1 MDEIKEAIV
10 NLKIDSKILRTLID
24 TILDSCD
31 LDYMETDLSIRND
44 GKILAIVKTFYP
56 DEYENR
62 LKGLKELKEKK
73 DKEEEP
79 VNG

>member
-24 TILDSCD
+24 TILDSCC

>member
-24 TILDSCD
+24 TILDSCKV
-31 LDYMETDLSIRND
+31 DYYAEALTIKRDDR
-44 GKILAIVKTFYP
+44 ILAIVKTFYP

-62 LKGLKELKEKK
+62 LKDLKEKK
-73 DKEEEP
+73 EKEEDL
-79 VNG
+79 V

>member
-1 MDEIKEAIV
+1 MDEIKEAII

-24 TILDSCD
+24 TILDSCEV
-31 LDYMETDLSIRND
+31 DYYDKTLTVRRDE
-44 GKILAIVKTFYP
+44 GILAIVKTFYP

-62 LKGLKELKEKK
+62 LKDLKDLKEKK
-73 DKEEEP
+73 EKEEEP